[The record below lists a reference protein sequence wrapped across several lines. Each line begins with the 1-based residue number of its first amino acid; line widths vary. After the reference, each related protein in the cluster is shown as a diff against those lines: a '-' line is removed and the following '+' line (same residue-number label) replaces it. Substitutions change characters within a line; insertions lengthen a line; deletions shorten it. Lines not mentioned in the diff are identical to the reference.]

1 MHYWFDNFYREIH
14 AEKQTVTKL
23 KACSCKSVTLENFK
37 SEKKNMIALCSSIYI
52 PNQISHI
59 STSKYVGIYN
69 QRNFTP
75 LILCFQGLDA
85 LSENEVNPLWISSEH

>member
-37 SEKKNMIALCSSIYI
+37 SEKKEHDSFMLFHLYSKPDFPHIYLKI
-52 PNQISHI
+52 CG
-59 STSKYVGIYN
+59 Y
-69 QRNFTP
+69 
-75 LILCFQGLDA
+75 L
-85 LSENEVNPLWISSEH
+85 